1 VESAARTGWRVARR
15 GLPWHRAL
23 FLSLGRPGMRGSVNG
38 REQAAKRHSGARVVL
53 LAVAYSLDLT
63 APGAYTGWAG
73 DGKCHLEPR
82 ERR

>member
-1 VESAARTGWRVARR
+1 
-15 GLPWHRAL
+15 
-23 FLSLGRPGMRGSVNG
+23 MRGSVNG